1 VPLFVPAIALR
12 AHILP
17 VLFALSLAS
26 LETLITYSGYSILPS
41 GILLPGMAKR
51 IDNHFL
57 VQGQGNFAAFGALDW
72 CHGTSVGRD
81 VVDDMRVEWDKHDG
95 DGKLL
100 DVSDRAGNLLD
111 GIGDKVRTKAASG
124 RRRKGSARS

>member
-1 VPLFVPAIALR
+1 
-12 AHILP
+12 
-17 VLFALSLAS
+17 
-26 LETLITYSGYSILPS
+26 
-41 GILLPGMAKR
+41 MAKR

-100 DVSDRAGNLLD
+100 DASDRAGNLLD
-111 GIGDKVRTKAASG
+111 GIWDKVRTKAASG

>member
-100 DVSDRAGNLLD
+100 DASDRAGNLLD